1 MALALSEDHAQLADS
16 VRSWAARTCPSSAV
30 RAAADGDDSGA
41 AFYRDTIRPGLAE
54 LGVLGLHLPETDGG
68 QGAGLTE
75 LAIAAEELGHALVP
89 GDFVPTVLTAAIL
102 ASAGLSGKVL
112 SSLAQGTGNGAVAL
126 TAGIQAAGGPGQD
139 LVITGSVNCVLGAP
153 GADLVILPARL
164 AAGPIEPGP
173 DEPGPDEA
181 GPLERSTGQGSTGQG
196 STVWVAM
203 DADELDITTDAS
215 LDLTRRMG
223 RVTADGVV
231 VPADRQLTLAPGTV
245 ANLAAVIF
253 CAEAIGIASW
263 AVSTAADYAKLRH
276 QFGRPIGQFQAV
288 KHRCARMLVAA
299 EQAAAV
305 VWDAAR
311 AMDEAADAGAENA
324 GHESAGQEG
333 TGHDFAVAAAA
344 SLAADA
350 AVSCAHEC
358 IQVLGGIGYTW
369 EHDAHLYYRRAM
381 TLRALVGTACP
392 AGRGWRQRT
401 ATLALDGERRGVR
414 LQLPGGDG
422 GLRAPIR
429 SELAEIAKL
438 SGPERNAALGAGG
451 WVMPHMPRPWGRG
464 AGALEQLI
472 IDEELRT
479 AGIHVPGLAI
489 GAWVVPA
496 LIQYG
501 TPEQQQRFLPAT
513 LRADYLWCQLFSEP
527 GAGSDLAGLTTRA
540 ERVDGGWKITGQKIW
555 TSLARQ
561 AAWAI
566 CIARTDPAQP
576 RHAGISYFLVDMHS
590 PGVEVRPLRE
600 IGGDSFFNQVFL
612 DGVFVPDDCLVGEVN
627 KGWRIARTTLANER
641 VSLSRSWTFGCGV
654 PELLQ
659 VARAA
664 AGPGRLAEVGE
675 FTAAAA
681 GPDRLADLGELGEV
695 GEVGELVA
703 AGQAIELLSLRATL
717 KQLSGTEPGA
727 TGSVRKLLSM
737 RHAQQVAE
745 LCWEMSG
752 AAGALGSRHG
762 GAPLTADGVPDGA
775 HWARQVLITRALTI
789 GGGTTDVQLNIIG
802 ERILGLPRDPDPPET
817 AG

>member
-30 RAAADGDDSGA
+30 RTAADGDDSGA

-54 LGVLGLHLPETDGG
+54 LGLLGLHLPEADGG

-89 GDFVPTVLTAAIL
+89 GDFVPTVLAAAVL

-126 TAGIQAAGGPGQD
+126 TASIQATGRPGED
-139 LVITGSVNCVLGAP
+139 LVIIGSADCVLGAP

-164 AAGPIEPGP
+164 AAGPIE
-173 DEPGPDEA
+173 A
-181 GPLERSTGQGSTGQG
+181 GPIEADTA
-196 STVWVAM
+196 STVWLAV
-203 DADELDITTDAS
+203 DAAELDIAADAS
-215 LDLTRRMG
+215 LDLTRRVG
-223 RVTADGVV
+223 RVTADSVAVG
-231 VPADRQLTLAPGTV
+231 ADRQLTLAPGTV

-253 CAEAIGIASW
+253 CAEAIGIANW

-311 AMDEAADAGAENA
+311 AMDEAADTAD
-324 GHESAGQEG
+324 ESAGQEG
-333 TGHDFAVAAAA
+333 AGHDFAVAAAA

-381 TLRALVGTACP
+381 TLRALVGAACP
-392 AGRGWRQRT
+392 AGQGWRQRT
-401 ATLALDGERRGVR
+401 ATLALDGGRRPVR

-422 GLRAPIR
+422 GLRASIR
-429 SELAEIAKL
+429 SELAEIASL
-438 SGPERNAALGAGG
+438 TGPERNAALGAGG
-451 WVMPHMPRPWGRG
+451 WVMPHMPQPWGRG

-501 TPEQQQRFLPAT
+501 TPEQQERFLPAT

-576 RHAGISYFLVDMHS
+576 RHDGISYFLVDMHS

-659 VARAA
+659 VARVP
-664 AGPGRLAEVGE
+664 AGPGRLAEVGGL
-675 FTAAAA
+675 T
-681 GPDRLADLGELGEV
+681 
-695 GEVGELVA
+695 A
-703 AGQAIELLSLRATL
+703 AGQAIDLLGLRAAL

-745 LCWEMSG
+745 VCWELSG

-762 GAPLTADGVPDGA
+762 GAPLTAAGAPDGA

-802 ERILGLPRDPDPPET
+802 ERILGLPRDPDPPES
-817 AG
+817 

>member
-1 MALALSEDHAQLADS
+1 MALALTDDHGQLADA
-16 VRSWAARTCPSSAV
+16 VRSWAAHTCPPSAV
-30 RAAADGDDSGA
+30 RTAADGDDSGA

-54 LGVLGLHLPETDGG
+54 LGVLGLHLPEADGG
-68 QGAGLTE
+68 QGAGQTE

-89 GDFVPTVLTAAIL
+89 GDFVPTVLAAAVL
-102 ASAGLSGKVL
+102 ASAGLSGKLVA
-112 SSLAQGTGNGAVAL
+112 SLAQGTGSGAVAL
-126 TAGIQAAGGPGQD
+126 AADIQATGRAGED
-139 LVITGSVNCVLGAP
+139 LVITGSADCVLGAP
-153 GADLVILPARL
+153 GADLIILPVRT
-164 AAGPIEPGP
+164 AAGSPGASALGASAL
-173 DEPGPDEA
+173 EEA
-181 GPLERSTGQGSTGQG
+181 SSLEAD
-196 STVWVAM
+196 TVWVAV
-203 DADELDITTDAS
+203 DAESLDVTAAES
-215 LDLTRRMG
+215 LDLTRRLG
-223 RVTADGVV
+223 RVTAGGVT
-231 VPADRQLTLAPGTV
+231 VPADRQLTRLAPGAV

-253 CAEAIGIASW
+253 CAEAIGIAGW
-263 AVSTAADYAKLRH
+263 AVATAAEYAKLRH

-311 AMDEAADAGAENA
+311 AMDDAADTGGGNA
-324 GHESAGQEG
+324 GRASADESTGSESARHESTAD
-333 TGHDFAVAAAA
+333 DFAVAAAA

-350 AVSCAHEC
+350 AVSCVHEC

-381 TLRALVGTACP
+381 TLRALLGAACP
-392 AGRGWRQRT
+392 AGQDWRQRT
-401 ATLALDGERRGVR
+401 ATLALDGGRRRVR

-422 GLRAPIR
+422 HLRASIR
-429 SELAEIAKL
+429 AELAEIAKL
-438 SGPERNAALGAGG
+438 TGAERNAALGAGG

-479 AGIHVPGLAI
+479 ASIHVPGLAI

-540 ERVDGGWKITGQKIW
+540 ERVDRGWKITGQKIW

-576 RHAGISYFLVDMHS
+576 RHDGISYFLVDMHS
-590 PGVEVRPLRE
+590 PGIEVRPLRE

-612 DGVFVPDDCLVGEVN
+612 DEVFVPDDCLVGEVN

-664 AGPGRLAEVGE
+664 AVPQRLAEVGE
-675 FTAAAA
+675 
-681 GPDRLADLGELGEV
+681 LI
-695 GEVGELVA
+695 A
-703 AGQAIELLSLRATL
+703 AGQAIELLGVRGTL
-717 KQLSGTEPGA
+717 KQLSGAEPGA

-745 LCWEMSG
+745 LCWELSG

-762 GAPLTADGVPDGA
+762 GAPLTADGRPDGA

-802 ERILGLPRDPDPPET
+802 ERILGLPRDPDPP
-817 AG
+817 GSGG